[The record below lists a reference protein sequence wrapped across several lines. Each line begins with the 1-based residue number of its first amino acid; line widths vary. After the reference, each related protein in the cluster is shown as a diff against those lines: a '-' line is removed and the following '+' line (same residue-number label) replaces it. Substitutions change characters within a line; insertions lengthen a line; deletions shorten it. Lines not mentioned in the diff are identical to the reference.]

1 MINCL
6 FCKIIL
12 GDISSQ
18 KVYEDEKI
26 LAFKDINPQASTHIL
41 IIPKKHIDSFQAVQ
55 KEDLNLMGH
64 LAVKIPL
71 IAQSLGIASYRLVV
85 NCGKEAG
92 QEVFH
97 LHYHLL
103 GGENLGKIL
112 CKKENP

>member
-1 MINCL
+1 MENCL
-6 FCKIIL
+6 FCKIIQ
-12 GDISSQ
+12 GDIPSQ

-26 LAFKDINPQASTHIL
+26 LAFKDINPQAPIHIL
-41 IIPKKHIDSFQAVQ
+41 IIPKKHIASFQEIQ
-55 KEDLNLMGH
+55 KEDLDLMGH

-71 IAQSLGIASYRLVV
+71 IAQSLEVFSYRLVV

-112 CKKENP
+112 CK